1 MKAVAVN
8 PGESYSAHLVDI
20 DEPKIGPHEVLVEVQ
35 AIGIDGTDREI
46 NQGGYGK
53 PPKGED
59 FLVMGHES
67 YARVVSVGSGVRRF
81 KPGDHVTAT
90 VRRPGGCVNCRHG
103 EYDMCLDGDYTERGI
118 NGRHG
123 YLTERYVDGQEFFVH
138 VPDSLKDV
146 GMLVE
151 PVSVAVKGIEQTWA
165 IQSRMWWQPHLA
177 GVLGAGQIGLFCAFL
192 LRARGLEVHVM
203 SQEGP
208 DSLEAHLVEQVG
220 AHYVDTQEQSIADVS
235 QEVGGFDV
243 MFEATGYSPLIFD
256 ALQQLRANGVMCLFS
271 VTDGDHPLEINSD
284 QVNNLLVFG
293 NRLVFGSVN
302 SNHGHFERAVGAM
315 EQFSLR
321 WPGLLDS
328 IVTEKVHGIDHF
340 DQAVATDEQAAEKRR
355 KAKGQIKTVLY
366 LD

>member
-1 MKAVAVN
+1 MKAVAVK
-8 PGESYSAHLVDI
+8 PGEMYSAHLVDI
-20 DEPKIGPHEVLVEVQ
+20 DEPKVASHEVLVEVE

-53 PPKGED
+53 PPKGDD

-67 YARVVSVGSGVRRF
+67 YARVLEVGDDVRRF

-103 EYDMCLDGDYTERGI
+103 AYDMCLDGDYTERGI

-123 YLTERYVDGQEFFVH
+123 YLTERYVDSEEFFVH

-151 PVSVAVKGIEQTWA
+151 PVSVAVKGAEQAWA
-165 IQSRMWWQPHLA
+165 IQNRMWWQPHRA
-177 GVLGAGQIGLFCAFL
+177 GILGAGQIGLFCAFL

-208 DSLEAHLVEQVG
+208 DSLEAQLVNQVG
-220 AHYVDTQEQSIADVS
+220 GQYVDTSQRSITEVGES
-235 QEVGGFDV
+235 VGGFDV
-243 MFEATGYSPLIFD
+243 VFEATGYSPLIFE
-256 ALQQLRANGVMCLFS
+256 ALKQLHTNGVMCLFS
-271 VTDGDHPLEINSD
+271 VTDGKRKLEINSD
-284 QVNNLLVFG
+284 LFNNDLVFG

-302 SNHGHFERAVGAM
+302 SNHGHFERAVTAM

-328 IVTEKVHGIDHF
+328 VITQKVRGIDNF
-340 DQAVATDEQAAEKRR
+340 GQAVATTKEAAEARR
-355 KAKGQIKTVLY
+355 KAKSQIKSVLY
-366 LD
+366 FS